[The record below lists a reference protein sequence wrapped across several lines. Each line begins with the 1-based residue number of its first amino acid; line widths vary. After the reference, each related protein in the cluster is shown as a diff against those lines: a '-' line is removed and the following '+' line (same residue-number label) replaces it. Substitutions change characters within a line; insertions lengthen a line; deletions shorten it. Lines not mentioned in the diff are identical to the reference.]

1 MCNLQ
6 NVNIYM
12 CVWLCISIL
21 SLSLSLAR
29 GQHVLLS
36 NQKWPLPPLQ
46 QHFHFTLKVIGPIGA
61 ILTLWGVYRLI
72 KLNVHTIY
80 MYIYIYTYTYIYT
93 HIYIYTVCILK
104 DSHLD
109 IFEKWNFTLHTLTGY
124 PPITLRAQF
133 RTSR

>member
-21 SLSLSLAR
+21 YLSLAR

-46 QHFHFTLKVIGPIGA
+46 QLFLFTLKVIGPIGA
-61 ILTLWGVYRLI
+61 ILILWGVYRLI

-80 MYIYIYTYTYIYT
+80 MYIYIIT
-93 HIYIYTVCILK
+93 YIYTVCILK